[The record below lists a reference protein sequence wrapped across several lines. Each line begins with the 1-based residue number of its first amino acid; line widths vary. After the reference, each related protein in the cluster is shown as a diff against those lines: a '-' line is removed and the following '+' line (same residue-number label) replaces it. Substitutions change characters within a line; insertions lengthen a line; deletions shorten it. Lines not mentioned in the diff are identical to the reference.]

1 MALFNSVHEALWWA
15 LYDSPLVGGIVA
27 PPTFAR
33 FISRNNRE
41 QIDEDERPKYIPR
54 SVDLERRP
62 KGLDAAGQAA
72 LIKSSLD
79 RIPIL
84 EVAHVYANDLKG
96 HERVAGRKYVLR
108 QIIKTLDIPRSNRAL
123 ASTIVSRF
131 YGRKITK
138 REMMAKHKVTRYAL
152 NHLEEQIIK
161 ELRELAIRA
170 ETKIHDH
177 LQGLSV
183 VA

>member
-15 LYDSPLVGGIVA
+15 VYDSPHVGGIVA

-41 QIDEDERPKYIPR
+41 QIDEDERPKRIPR

-72 LIKSSLD
+72 LIMSSLD
-79 RIPIL
+79 RIPDL
-84 EVAHVYANDLKG
+84 ELAHVWANELKG
-96 HERVAGRKYVLR
+96 GERVAGRRYVVREL
-108 QIIKTLDIPRSNRAL
+108 IKTVGIQRSNRAL
-123 ASTIVSRF
+123 ASTIVARF

-152 NHLEEQIIK
+152 NHLEDQIIK

-177 LQGLSV
+177 LQERLV